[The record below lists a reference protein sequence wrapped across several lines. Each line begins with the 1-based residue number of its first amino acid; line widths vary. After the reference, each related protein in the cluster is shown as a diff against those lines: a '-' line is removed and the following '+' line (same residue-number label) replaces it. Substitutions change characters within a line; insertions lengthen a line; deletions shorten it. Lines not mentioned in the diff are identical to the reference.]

1 VKSIYLAGRIGGLTL
16 KDANAWRERVEKE
29 FEGIAKCLNPLRGK
43 KEEMRYRYT
52 DGEIIVRDKND
63 IENSDIVLV
72 YWKDKGNAP
81 SVGTTMEVLYSYL
94 LGIPVLFVGDW
105 AADDIWMRYHVTKI
119 YSELDEAIEDI
130 KAMWL

>member
-1 VKSIYLAGRIGGLTL
+1 
-16 KDANAWRERVEKE
+16 
-29 FEGIAKCLNPLRGK
+29 
-43 KEEMRYRYT
+43 MRYRYT
-52 DGEIIVRDKND
+52 DGEIVIRDKND

-81 SVGTTMEVLYSYL
+81 SVGTAMEVLYSYS

-130 KAMWL
+130 KATWL